1 MKAFIISLT
10 NHHASTLQTRMLIGS
25 IKKTKS
31 NLEALVI
38 DATTPATFTEDLAKI
53 DYIDATNLTW
63 SYPVDPTQDRLDMKT
78 GLYLKHYQTDNILA
92 VASCMVS
99 HMRCWQM
106 CIDLYEPVVVLESDA
121 IFTRKFDMHD
131 LTKDFN
137 GGIIGLNDPRGATR
151 KARVFHEKVSKTEG
165 LQKCP
170 TVDEINEDPLPSG
183 IAGNSAY
190 VITPRAAKRLL
201 EKTKELGLWPND
213 AVMCKQFFPWLQV
226 VYPYYTGLQG
236 GKSTTTGR
244 T

>member
-10 NHHASTLQTRMLIGS
+10 NHHPSQMQTRMLISS

-31 NLEALVI
+31 DLEGLVI

-121 IFTRKFDMHD
+121 IFTRKFDMND
-131 LTKDFN
+131 LTKDFK

>member
-10 NHHASTLQTRMLIGS
+10 NHHPSQMQTRMLISS

-31 NLEALVI
+31 DLEALVI
-38 DATTPATFTEDLAKI
+38 DATTPVTFTEDLRKI

-63 SYPVDPTQDRLDMKT
+63 SYPVEPSQDRLDIKT
-78 GLYLKHYQTDNILA
+78 GLYLKHYVTNNLLT
-92 VASCMVS
+92 VVSCMVS

-106 CIDLYEPVVVLESDA
+106 CIDLDEPVVVLESDA
-121 IFTRKFDMHD
+121 IFTRKFDFKD
-131 LTKDFN
+131 LTKDFK

-151 KARVFHEKVSKTEG
+151 KARVFHEKVSQQNG

-170 TVDEINEDPLPSG
+170 TVDEPHEDPLPSG

-190 VITPRAAKRLL
+190 VISPQAAKKLL
-201 EKTKELGLWPND
+201 KKTKEIGLWPND

-244 T
+244 G